1 MAELATKTTRA
12 LAKAN
17 KMADSCAIKF
27 DVNSVVLPRGYSTEN
42 LRYARCRV
50 NHSND
55 TITAHVWAE
64 LLVNCSAVQCQCS
77 CVSAAVVTYLD
88 HGQGEEF

>member
-1 MAELATKTTRA
+1 MSSDRDMRRASTMAKPATKTNHA

-27 DVNSVVLPRGYSTEN
+27 DVNSVVLPRGYSAEN

-55 TITAHVWAE
+55 TIAAHVWAE
-64 LLVNCSAVQCQCS
+64 LLVNCSAMQ
-77 CVSAAVVTYLD
+77 Y
-88 HGQGEEF
+88 